1 MCLDNEIFEVQQFL
15 TNIDVWNNE
24 NISYILSFN
33 TSQHDFFTCTNQYG
47 ISSNKNKIIVAFDSQ
62 LSDCTFLIFN

>member
-24 NISYILSFN
+24 NISYILRNMISLPVL
-33 TSQHDFFTCTNQYG
+33 TNMAYLV
-47 ISSNKNKIIVAFDSQ
+47 IRIR
-62 LSDCTFLIFN
+62 